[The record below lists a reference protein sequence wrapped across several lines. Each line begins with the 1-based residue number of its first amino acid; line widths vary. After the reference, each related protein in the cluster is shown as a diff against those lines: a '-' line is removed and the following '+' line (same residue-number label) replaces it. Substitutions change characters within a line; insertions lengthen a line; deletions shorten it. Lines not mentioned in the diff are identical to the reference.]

1 MKFKI
6 KNKVY
11 EVEISELADGKVKI
25 LVNGKEFIFGETAR
39 DQEKISAVQIAIPK
53 RSLTKKEIKA
63 PIAGTISKI
72 FIKEGEFV
80 KKDQKILILSSM
92 KMENELVSDF
102 EGKVKEILVKENQN
116 VKEGEILVTLT

>member
-1 MKFKI
+1 MKI
-6 KNKVY
+6 KIRDKAY
-11 EVEISELADGKVKI
+11 DVEISELEEEKVKI
-25 LVNGKEFIFGETAR
+25 IVNGKEFIFGETVEER
-39 DQEKISAVQIAIPK
+39 EKISAAPLTIPK
-53 RSLTKKEIKA
+53 RSFTKKEIKA

-92 KMENELVSDF
+92 KMENEIVSDF

-116 VKEGEILVTLT
+116 VKEEETLIVLT

>member
-1 MKFKI
+1 MRIKI
-6 KNKVY
+6 RDKVY
-11 EVEISELADGKVKI
+11 DVEISELGKGKVKI
-25 LVNGKEFIFGETAR
+25 IVDGKEFIFGAPH
-39 DQEKISAVQIAIPK
+39 QKFGVGAAVQVAIPK
-53 RSLTKKEIKA
+53 RSFTKKEIKA

-80 KKDQKILILSSM
+80 KKDQKILVLSSM

-116 VKEGEILVTLT
+116 VKEEETLIVLT